1 MRGRKE
7 AMQTEV
13 KIYAQ
18 AGLGHFVSYV
28 DPFSKLLVKKRIGE
42 REKAERYRD
51 EIIRNLSITTSENPG
66 EMLVR
71 DLLQIHFQENPKTWL
86 TREKSLV
93 SDFLDTFGMLQL
105 KELTTDMLRS
115 WIDRMRI
122 EKSLSESTAYSKKVV
137 INIFFRDLVK
147 KGILSVS
154 PVDGVFYEKRPVENM
169 RKPVVLSESY
179 LNELLQKAKE
189 YSPGIFYP
197 MFLTFI
203 ETGAKSAEMIELKW
217 EAVDFKKS
225 TITFP
230 GDKMLSERSV
240 RISDTLQEA
249 LAKKRHVL
257 DYVFTSLYD
266 QKMTKRKISAY
277 INDFK
282 EHYGITEKWMYYDL
296 RHSFAHHF
304 ISNGGDPKR
313 LRELLGLRSHQT
325 LETVYT
331 KRPIK
336 RIGLSSPYEG

>member
-1 MRGRKE
+1 M
-7 AMQTEV
+7 
-13 KIYAQ
+13 
-18 AGLGHFVSYV
+18 L
-28 DPFSKLLVKKRIGE
+28 KL
-42 REKAERYRD
+42 
-51 EIIRNLSITTSENPG
+51 
-66 EMLVR
+66 M
-71 DLLQIHFQENPKTWL
+71 
-86 TREKSLV
+86 
-93 SDFLDTFGMLQL
+93 
-105 KELTTDMLRS
+105 ELTTDKLRS

-122 EKSLSESTAYSKKVV
+122 EKNLSESTSYSKKVV

-147 KGILSVS
+147 KGILSAS
-154 PVDGVFYEKRPVENM
+154 PVDGVFYEKRSIEDM
-169 RKPVVLSESY
+169 RKPIVLSETY
-179 LNELLQKAKE
+179 LSELFTKAKE
-189 YSPGIFYP
+189 YSPGVFYP
-197 MFLTFI
+197 MLLTFV
-203 ETGAKSAEMIELKW
+203 ETGAKSAEMIELTWK
-217 EAVDFKKS
+217 AVDFKKG

-230 GDKMLSERSV
+230 GDKMLSERTIA
-240 RISDTLQEA
+240 ISDTLQEG

-313 LRELLGLRSHQT
+313 LRELLGLKSHQT